1 MTPPMLE
8 HEITGLQHKLLEMAG
23 LVEQMLRQAVESV
36 LTRDKALAQLVVDTD
51 DKIDLLENE
60 IESSCIQLIAL
71 HQPVATELRFL
82 TTAMKVNHNIERIAD
97 KSVAIAKRS
106 IELLEHPPVK
116 PFVDLPYAAQVIQ
129 LMVKDVLDAFVNRD
143 AEYALKIRERDSEVD
158 EIYEKMLNELLTIL
172 SETSQTYPTGYQSP
186 TAFPPFGAD
195 RRPRCT
201 YRRRGLL
208 PRQRRCYPTFLNSPN
223 TNPYQAEPFNCRS
236 FLSKKSRFGEEDR
249 DLEIPPTIKIPVQ
262 FSPDKNGYPVVGRG
276 F

>member
-1 MTPPMLE
+1 MLE

-106 IELLEHPPVK
+106 IELSEHPPVK

-129 LMVKDVLDAFVNRD
+129 SMVKDVLDAFVNRD
-143 AEYALKIRERDSEVD
+143 AEYALQIRERDSEVD

-172 SETSQTYPTGYQSP
+172 SEHPKLIQPGIS
-186 TAFPPFGAD
+186 
-195 RRPRCT
+195 
-201 YRRRGLL
+201 LL
-208 PRQRRCYPTFLNSPN
+208 LLFRHLERIGDL
-223 TNPYQAEPFNCRS
+223 AAHI
-236 FLSKKSRFGEEDR
+236 GEEVYYLVKGDVIR
-249 DLEIPPTIKIPVQ
+249 H
-262 FSPDKNGYPVVGRG
+262 S
-276 F
+276 

>member
-1 MTPPMLE
+1 MLE

-23 LVEQMLRQAVESV
+23 LSEQMLRQAVESV

-82 TTAMKVNHNIERIAD
+82 TTAMKINHNIERIAD

-106 IELLEHPPVK
+106 IELSEHPPVK

-129 LMVKDVLDAFVNRD
+129 SMVKDVLDAFVNRD

-158 EIYEKMLNELLTIL
+158 EIYERMLNELLTIL
-172 SETSQTYPTGYQSP
+172 SEHPKLIQPGIS
-186 TAFPPFGAD
+186 
-195 RRPRCT
+195 
-201 YRRRGLL
+201 LL
-208 PRQRRCYPTFLNSPN
+208 LLFRHLERIGDL
-223 TNPYQAEPFNCRS
+223 AAHI
-236 FLSKKSRFGEEDR
+236 GEEVYYLVKGDVIR
-249 DLEIPPTIKIPVQ
+249 H
-262 FSPDKNGYPVVGRG
+262 S
-276 F
+276 

>member
-1 MTPPMLE
+1 MLE

-106 IELLEHPPVK
+106 IELSEHPPVK

-129 LMVKDVLDAFVNRD
+129 SMVKDVLDAFVNRD
-143 AEYALKIRERDSEVD
+143 AEYALEIRERDSEVD

-172 SETSQTYPTGYQSP
+172 SEH
-186 TAFPPFGAD
+186 
-195 RRPRCT
+195 PRLIQP
-201 YRRRGLL
+201 GISLL
-208 PRQRRCYPTFLNSPN
+208 LLFRHLERIGDL
-223 TNPYQAEPFNCRS
+223 AAHI
-236 FLSKKSRFGEEDR
+236 GEEVYYLVKGDVIR
-249 DLEIPPTIKIPVQ
+249 H
-262 FSPDKNGYPVVGRG
+262 S
-276 F
+276 